1 MLFENI
7 LGREAIYIF
16 TYVNIYIKHIFI
28 CVYIYVLLLVVA
40 TVHFIFEVSS
50 FSHIWLQK
58 LKKYPENFVPLDLLT
73 TLSIWSD

>member
-1 MLFENI
+1 M
-7 LGREAIYIF
+7 
-16 TYVNIYIKHIFI
+16 FI

-40 TVHFIFEVSS
+40 TVHFIFEFSS